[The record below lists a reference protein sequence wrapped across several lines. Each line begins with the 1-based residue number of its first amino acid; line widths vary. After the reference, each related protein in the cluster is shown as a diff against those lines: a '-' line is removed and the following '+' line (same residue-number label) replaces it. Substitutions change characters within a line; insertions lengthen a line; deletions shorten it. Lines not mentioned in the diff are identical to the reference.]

1 MGKLYEILGL
11 AQYEAE
17 KISSSPRDWLHY
29 LDTASQLYRYSF
41 SDTLLI
47 HAQRPGATACAELE
61 IWNHKMKRWVNRG
74 AKGIALIDDRYPKKR
89 LRYVFDVS
97 DTHKVQGGKTPY
109 LWQLKEHQKEPLLDH
124 LSEVYGLAGEDTV
137 ALTSALWKIARD
149 MTEENLEEAMEGLE
163 YEVEGTFLEDL
174 DEQTIQTEFRELLQ
188 NSIFYSL
195 SRRCGLDP
203 MDVLEE
209 GDFTAITDFRSM
221 SVLPF
226 LGNATNQIVEPILQ
240 DIGRTVWRMDWE
252 EQKEKSQK
260 RVENSS
266 RTHYNEFNTLM
277 RESKE
282 NGGNENGTDILSQ
295 RGLPVSEPDNRK
307 RTSEHREV
315 QNASEDI
322 PEGKPEELV
331 SEHASDRKIGETS
344 DGNRE
349 SSTGE
354 NGSSDEWTSYS
365 ISGSGQGGRPDEV
378 GGTHEQSPADGRG
391 ERFDGIGIQLSEE
404 QTEQDFDGA
413 EEEIASALSLP
424 QLPPV
429 EKQIREIEE
438 RQAALYAKK

>member
-1 MGKLYEILGL
+1 
-11 AQYEAE
+11 
-17 KISSSPRDWLHY
+17 
-29 LDTASQLYRYSF
+29 
-41 SDTLLI
+41 
-47 HAQRPGATACAELE
+47 
-61 IWNHKMKRWVNRG
+61 MKRWVNRG

-109 LWQLKEHQKEPLLDH
+109 LWQLKEHQKEPLLEH

-137 ALTSALWKIARD
+137 AFTSALWKIAQD

-221 SVLPF
+221 SVLTF
-226 LGNATNQIVEPILQ
+226 LGNATNQIVEPILR

-266 RTHYNEFNTLM
+266 QTHYNEFNTLM
-277 RESKE
+277 QESEKMEEMRMELTYYRKGDYLFPNLTIENEPVNIGKYGMLRKTFLKE
-282 NGGNENGTDILSQ
+282 NRKNWYQSMLLTGKLEKHLMEIEKAAQERMEVLMNGLLIQ
-295 RGLPVSEPDNRK
+295 YPAPDK
-307 RTSEHREV
+307 E
-315 QNASEDI
+315 EDQMKWVAHMNNLQQMA
-322 PEGKPEELV
+322 EESVLTELV
-331 SEHASDRKIGETS
+331 Y
-344 DGNRE
+344 N
-349 SSTGE
+349 
-354 NGSSDEWTSYS
+354 
-365 ISGSGQGGRPDEV
+365 
-378 GGTHEQSPADGRG
+378 
-391 ERFDGIGIQLSEE
+391 
-404 QTEQDFDGA
+404 
-413 EEEIASALSLP
+413 
-424 QLPPV
+424 
-429 EKQIREIEE
+429 
-438 RQAALYAKK
+438 